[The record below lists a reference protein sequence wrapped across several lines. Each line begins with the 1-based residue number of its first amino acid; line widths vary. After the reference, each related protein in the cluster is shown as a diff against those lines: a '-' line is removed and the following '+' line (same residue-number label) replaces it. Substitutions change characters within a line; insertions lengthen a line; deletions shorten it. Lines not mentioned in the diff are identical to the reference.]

1 MKRNRN
7 IYECDGGAFP
17 GIGVGDSGAST
28 PSIGDS
34 TPSID
39 SS

>member
-7 IYECDGGAFP
+7 IYECDGGASP
-17 GIGVGDSGAST
+17 GIGAGDAGAST

-34 TPSID
+34 TTSVD